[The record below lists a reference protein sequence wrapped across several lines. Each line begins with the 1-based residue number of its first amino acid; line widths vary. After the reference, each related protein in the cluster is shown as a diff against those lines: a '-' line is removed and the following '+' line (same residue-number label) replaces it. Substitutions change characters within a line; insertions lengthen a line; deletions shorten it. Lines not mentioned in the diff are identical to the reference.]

1 MSLVLNVEILGEFKK
16 LTQATKGAQGDLTG
30 MGKTA
35 SKISAGIGKAFAAI
49 GIGLSF
55 KVIANELQE
64 ATKAAIEDRKS
75 QELLALAMINTGKA
89 TDAHVKAAEASIS
102 KMQIQAGIADDRLR
116 PSFQKLFIAT
126 GSVTESNR
134 LMQIALDASA
144 ATGKDLDTV
153 TQAMAKS
160 LAGQD
165 AALTKLIPSLRG
177 SKTPIDDMAAAFKG
191 ASTEAANLDPYQRM
205 QIIFGEI
212 QEKLGTAL
220 LPILDKFAAWMMSPP
235 GQKALQEI
243 ANAASNVLTEL
254 TKTANWAIKNKDWLL
269 PLVAGVGIFT
279 TTVKAIGTITTAING
294 ITTAIGVM
302 KAAAGTSLLAGLGIG
317 AGIVGAGAA
326 GSALG
331 GYQQGLA
338 LAEQTRIYSGG
349 ARGDAAFD
357 GFREAFGVPRVGTV
371 PKAGTPAPGARGN
384 VNITINT
391 PKVNAQDIVNTINNA
406 TRTGYTGT
414 LRSIKE

>member
-16 LTQATKGAQGDLTG
+16 LTQATKGAGGDLTS
-30 MGKTA
+30 MGKQAQTV
-35 SKISAGIGKAFAAI
+35 SKSIGKAFAAI

-89 TDAHVKAAEASIS
+89 TDASVKSAESAIA

-116 PSFQKLFIAT
+116 PAYQKLFIAT
-126 GSVTESNR
+126 GDVTKSNE

-165 AALTKLIPSLRG
+165 TALVKLIPSLRG
-177 SKTPIDDMAAAFKG
+177 SKTPIEDMAAAFKG

-205 QIIFGEI
+205 QVIFGEI

-220 LPILDKFAAWMMSPP
+220 LPILDDFAAWMMSPP
-235 GQKALQEI
+235 GQKQLQEI
-243 ANAASNVLTEL
+243 ADAAHSLLTEL
-254 TKTANWAIKNKDWLL
+254 AGVAKWAIANKNWLL
-269 PLVAGVGIFT
+269 PLLGGVALF
-279 TTVKAIGTITTAING
+279 KGTIDSING
-294 ITTAIGVM
+294 IKTAIDGVTAAIGVM
-302 KAAAGTSLLAGLGIG
+302 KAASGASLLASF
-317 AGIVGAGAA
+317 GIVGAGAA
-326 GSALG
+326 GSAAG
-331 GYQQGLA
+331 GYLNQQALTEQNKILFAGGTKTDPFAGLGKIGS
-338 LAEQTRIYSGG
+338 TGY
-349 ARGDAAFD
+349 
-357 GFREAFGVPRVGTV
+357 V
-371 PKAGTPAPGARGN
+371 PKPSAGSGMPAAGARGN

-391 PKVNAQDIVNTINNA
+391 PKVNGQDIINTVNNA
-406 TRTGYTGT
+406 TRNGFTGT
-414 LRSIKE
+414 LRSLKE

>member
-16 LTQATKGAQGDLTG
+16 LTQATKGAGGDLTS
-30 MGKTA
+30 MGKQAQTV
-35 SKISAGIGKAFAAI
+35 SKTIGKAFAAI

-55 KVIANELQE
+55 KVLANELQE

-89 TDAHVKAAEASIS
+89 TDANVAAAEKSIA

-116 PSFQKLFIAT
+116 PAYQKLFIAT
-126 GSVTESNR
+126 GDVTKSNQ

-165 AALTKLIPSLRG
+165 TALTKLIPSLRG
-177 SKTPIDDMAAAFKG
+177 SKTPIEDMAAAFKG

-220 LPILDKFAAWMMSPP
+220 LPILDDFAAWMMSPP
-235 GQKALQEI
+235 GQKQLQEI
-243 ANAASNVLTEL
+243 ADAAHQLLTEL
-254 TKTANWAIKNKDWLL
+254 AGVAKWAIANKNWLL
-269 PLVAGVGIFT
+269 PLLGSVAIFKGTIDGINAVKTSIDGVT
-279 TTVKAIGTITTAING
+279 AAIGLMKTA
-294 ITTAIGVM
+294 TAGSILASFGLVGV
-302 KAAAGTSLLAGLGIG
+302 A
-317 AGIVGAGAA
+317 AA
-326 GSALG
+326 GSAAG
-331 GYQQGLA
+331 GYFEAKA
-338 LAEQTRIYSGG
+338 LSERIDIYSGG
-349 ARGDAAFD
+349 KRGDAAFD

-371 PKAGTPAPGARGN
+371 PKPGMPAAGARGN

-391 PKVNAQDIVNTINNA
+391 PKVNAQDIVNTVNNA
-406 TRTGYTGT
+406 TRNGFTGT
-414 LRSIKE
+414 LRALKE

>member
-1 MSLVLNVEILGEFKK
+1 
-16 LTQATKGAQGDLTG
+16 
-30 MGKTA
+30 
-35 SKISAGIGKAFAAI
+35 
-49 GIGLSF
+49 
-55 KVIANELQE
+55 
-64 ATKAAIEDRKS
+64 
-75 QELLALAMINTGKA
+75 MINTGKA
-89 TDAHVKAAEASIS
+89 TEKSVAAAEQSIA
-102 KMQIQAGIADDRLR
+102 KMQRQAGIADDKLR
-116 PSFQKLFIAT
+116 PAYQKLFIAT
-126 GSVTESNR
+126 GDVTRSNE
-134 LMQIALDASA
+134 LMQIALDTSASQ
-144 ATGKDLDTV
+144 GKDLDTV
-153 TQAMAKS
+153 VQAMAKS
-160 LAGQD
+160 LAGSD
-165 AALTKLIPSLRG
+165 TALTKLIPSLKG
-177 SKTPIDDMAAAFKG
+177 SKNPIEEMGNAFKG

-243 ANAASNVLTEL
+243 ADAASNVLTEL

-302 KAAAGTSLLAGLGIG
+302 KAAAGTSLLAGLGIS

-338 LAEQTRIYSGG
+338 LAEQSRIYGEFFQ
-349 ARGDAAFD
+349 FD
-357 GFREAFGVPRVGTV
+357 
-371 PKAGTPAPGARGN
+371 KYKTPAPTPRPVTGMSPRVAERGN
-384 VNITINT
+384 VTIN
-391 PKVNAQDIVNTINNA
+391 VNNPNA
-406 TRTGYTGT
+406 TAPDIIKKLDDYYKATGT
-414 LRSIKE
+414 PRQ

>member
-16 LTQATKGAQGDLTG
+16 LTSATKGAAGDLDS
-30 MGKTA
+30 MGKKA
-35 SKISAGIGKAFAAI
+35 STISKGIGKAFAAI

-55 KVIANELQE
+55 KVLANELEE

-75 QELLALAMINTGKA
+75 QELLALAMLNTGKA
-89 TDAHVKAAEASIS
+89 TEKNVAAAEQSIA

-116 PSFQKLFIAT
+116 PAYQKLFIAT
-126 GSVTESNR
+126 GDVTRSNE

-153 TQAMAKS
+153 TQAMARS
-160 LAGQD
+160 LAGND
-165 AALTKLIPSLRG
+165 AALAKLIPSLKG
-177 SKTPIDDMAAAFKG
+177 SKDPITEMGNAFKG

-220 LPILDKFAAWMMSPP
+220 LPILDDFAAWMSSPP
-235 GQKALQEI
+235 GQKQLQEI
-243 ANAASNVLTEL
+243 ADAAHSLLTEL
-254 TKTANWAIKNKDWLL
+254 AGVAKWAIANKNWLL
-269 PLVAGVGIFT
+269 PLLGGVALF
-279 TTVKAIGTITTAING
+279 KGTIDSING
-294 ITTAIGVM
+294 IKTAVDGVTAAIGLM
-302 KAAAGTSLLAGLGIG
+302 KTATAGSILASFGL
-317 AGIVGAGAA
+317 VGAGAA

-338 LAEQTRIYSGG
+338 LAEQSRIYSGG
-349 ARGDAAFD
+349 KRGDAAFD
-357 GFREAFGVPRVGTV
+357 SFRQAFGVAPVGKV
-371 PKAGTPAPGARGN
+371 PTPSTPAPGARGN

-391 PKVNAQDIVNTINNA
+391 PKVNAQDIVNTVNNA
-406 TRTGYTGT
+406 TRNGFTGS
-414 LRSIKE
+414 LRSLKE

>member
-16 LTQATKGAQGDLTG
+16 LTSATKGAQGDLNS
-30 MGKTA
+30 MGKAA

-89 TDAHVKAAEASIS
+89 TDASVKAAEASIS
-102 KMQIQAGIADDRLR
+102 KMQIQAGIADDKLR
-116 PSFQKLFIAT
+116 PAYQKLFIAT
-126 GSVTESNR
+126 GDVTRSNQ

-160 LAGQD
+160 LAGND
-165 AALTKLIPSLRG
+165 AALAKLIPSLKG
-177 SKTPIDDMAAAFKG
+177 SKDPITEMGNAFKG

-220 LPILDKFAAWMMSPP
+220 LPILDDFAAWMSSPP
-235 GQKALQEI
+235 GQKQLKEI
-243 ANAASNVLTEL
+243 ADSAHKVLTEL
-254 TKTANWAIKNKDWLL
+254 ASVAKWAIANKDWLL
-269 PLVAGVGIFT
+269 PLVAGAGIFKAT
-279 TTVKAIGTITTAING
+279 IDGINAVKLSIEGVTAAVG
-294 ITTAIGVM
+294 FF
-302 KAAAGTSLLAGLGIG
+302 KAATAGTFLASL
-317 AGIVGAGAA
+317 GIVGVGAA

-349 ARGDAAFD
+349 QRGDAAFN
-357 GFREAFGVPRVGTV
+357 GFREAFGMQPVASIPAARSVTSPRV
-371 PKAGTPAPGARGN
+371 AERGN

-391 PKVNAQDIVNTINNA
+391 PKVNAQDIVNTLNGA
-406 TRTGYTGT
+406 TRNGFTGS
-414 LRSIKE
+414 LRSLKE

>member
-30 MGKTA
+30 MGKQA
-35 SKISAGIGKAFAAI
+35 QSVSKSIGKAFAAI

-75 QELLALAMINTGKA
+75 QELLALAMMNTGKA
-89 TDAHVKAAEASIS
+89 TDANVKSAEQSIA

-116 PSFQKLFIAT
+116 PAYQKLFIAT
-126 GSVTESNR
+126 GDVTKSNE

-165 AALTKLIPSLRG
+165 TALTKLIPSLRG
-177 SKTPIDDMAAAFKG
+177 SKTPIEDMAAAFKG

-220 LPILDKFAAWMMSPP
+220 LPILDDFAAWMSSPP
-235 GQKALQEI
+235 GQKQLQEI
-243 ANAASNVLTEL
+243 ADAAHEILTAL
-254 TKTANWAIKNKDWLL
+254 ADTAKWAIANKDWLL
-269 PLVAGVGIFT
+269 PLLAGVGVFKATIDGINSVKLAIEGVTAAVGIF
-279 TTVKAIGTITTAING
+279 
-294 ITTAIGVM
+294 
-302 KAAAGTSLLAGLGIG
+302 KAATAGTFLASL
-317 AGIVGAGAA
+317 GIVGVGAA

-349 ARGDAAFD
+349 QRGDAAFN
-357 GFREAFGVPRVGTV
+357 GFREAFGMPTVAPIPPARSGISPRV
-371 PKAGTPAPGARGN
+371 AERGN

-391 PKVNAQDIVNTINNA
+391 PKVNGQDVINAVNNS
-406 TRTGYTGT
+406 TRNGFTGDFRRPRG
-414 LRSIKE
+414 

>member
-16 LTQATKGAQGDLTG
+16 LTQATKGAGGDLTG
-30 MGKTA
+30 MGKQAQTV
-35 SKISAGIGKAFAAI
+35 SKTIGKAFAAI

-89 TDAHVKAAEASIS
+89 TDASVAAAEKSIA
-102 KMQIQAGIADDRLR
+102 KMQIQAGIADDKLR

-126 GSVTESNR
+126 GSVTESNK

-153 TQAMAKS
+153 TQAMAKALEGS
-160 LAGQD
+160 D
-165 AALTKLIPSLRG
+165 TALTKLIPSLKG
-177 SKTPIDDMAAAFKG
+177 SKNPIEEMGAAFKG

-220 LPILDKFAAWMMSPP
+220 LPILDDFAAWMMSPP
-235 GQKALQEI
+235 GQKQLQDI
-243 ANAASNVLTEL
+243 ADAAHEVLTEL
-254 TKTANWAIKNKDWLL
+254 AMVAKWAIANKDWLA
-269 PLVAGVGIFT
+269 PLLIGVAAFKGAIDGINAIKTSIDGV
-279 TTVKAIGTITTAING
+279 TA
-294 ITTAIGVM
+294 AIGVM
-302 KAAAGTSLLAGLGIG
+302 KAASGASLLASF
-317 AGIVGAGAA
+317 GIVGAGAA
-326 GSALG
+326 GSAAG
-331 GYQQGLA
+331 GYIEGK
-338 LAEQTRIYSGG
+338 QTGINANIYSGG

-357 GFREAFGVPRVGTV
+357 GFRKAFGVAPVGTV
-371 PKAGTPAPGARGN
+371 PKVGAPAAGARGN
-384 VNITINT
+384 VTIN
-391 PKVNAQDIVNTINNA
+391 VNNPNA
-406 TRTGYTGT
+406 TAPDIIKKLDDYYRATGAR
-414 LRSIKE
+414 LQ